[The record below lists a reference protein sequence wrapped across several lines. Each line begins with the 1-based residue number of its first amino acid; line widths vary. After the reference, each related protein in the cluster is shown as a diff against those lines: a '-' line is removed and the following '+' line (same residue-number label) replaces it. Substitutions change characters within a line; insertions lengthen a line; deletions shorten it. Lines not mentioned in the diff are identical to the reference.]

1 MAGISASSFARKPNL
16 ASLKPDIDNLDID
29 KLKTVPINLDN
40 LELNVSNID
49 VEIMLKTVCDQL
61 VTKALRVKLLGK
73 FDLLLSHKKIHI
85 NKI

>member
-1 MAGISASSFARKPNL
+1 MAGIAASSFARKPNL

-40 LELNVSNID
+40 LELKVNNKD

-73 FDLLLSHKKIHI
+73 FDLLLSHEKIHI